1 MFFRE
6 QEINKAVNF
15 SVYKNTTL
23 THESLVY
30 VKFPKTGL
38 GNMLLL
44 WARALVFARLNN
56 LELIT
61 SGWFG
66 FRWGAL
72 LRREKKTRLYWRYFR
87 ESSFFKRMRFKYFV
101 PFSKVVVE
109 PKVEM
114 LPENLSSNNTMY
126 LFNKVMTGYDL
137 FGPLRNHTVLIRDEL
152 FKMLHPSKKSALQ
165 KFEQPVI
172 GIHIRRGDFNLGS
185 TVTLLSFFIEGIKI
199 IRKEVGEE
207 WPVTVFTD
215 AAKEEIAEL
224 LNLPA
229 VKLAEKKADILDII
243 LLGTSKVL
251 LLSATST
258 FSYFAAFLSNAFVV
272 MPANDWLGSIK
283 NNAVEKDGYF
293 EMKWQYDDELSTALF
308 KENINSRQLKTGQ

>member
-1 MFFRE
+1 
-6 QEINKAVNF
+6 
-15 SVYKNTTL
+15 
-23 THESLVY
+23 
-30 VKFPKTGL
+30 
-38 GNMLLL
+38 MLLL
-44 WARALVFARLNN
+44 WARAIVFSRLNN

-87 ESSFFKRMRFKYFV
+87 ESSVIKKVRFKYLLR
-101 PFSKVVVE
+101 FSKVMVE

-114 LPENLSSNNTMY
+114 LPENLTSDNTVY
-126 LFNKVMTGYDL
+126 LFNKVMTDHDL
-137 FGPLRNHTVLIRDEL
+137 FGPLGSHIDLIREEL
-152 FKMLHPSKKSALQ
+152 LKLLHPSKQTLLQ
-165 KFEQPVI
+165 KFVRPVI
-172 GIHIRRGDFNLGS
+172 GVHIRRGDFNLGS
-185 TVTLLSFFIEGIKI
+185 TVTPLSFFIEGIKI
-199 IRKEVGEE
+199 IREEVGEE

-215 AAKEEIAEL
+215 ADKVEIADL
-224 LNLPA
+224 FNLPL
-229 VKLAEKKADILDII
+229 VKLAEEKADILDI
-243 LLGTSKVL
+243 LLLAKSKVL

-293 EMKWQYDDELSTALF
+293 EMKWQYDDEISTAVF
-308 KENINSRQLKTGQ
+308 TENIRSRQLKLKPWALKIN